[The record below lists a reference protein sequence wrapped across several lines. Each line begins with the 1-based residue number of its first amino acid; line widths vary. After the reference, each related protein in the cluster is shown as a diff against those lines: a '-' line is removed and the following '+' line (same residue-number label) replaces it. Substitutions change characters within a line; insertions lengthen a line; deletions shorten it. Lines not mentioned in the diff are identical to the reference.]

1 MAFSSYSNVALFDG
15 FGYVTPST
23 FLLNGTKRQSL
34 IAQGI
39 LKEKDIPVNEL
50 SQYRSLHLINAMIGL
65 EDSIAIDI
73 SMIKP

>member
-1 MAFSSYSNVALFDG
+1 MAFSSYSNVALFDSCS
-15 FGYVTPST
+15 YVTPST

-34 IAQGI
+34 IAHGI

-65 EDSIAIDI
+65 EDGIAIDI
-73 SMIKP
+73 SMTKP